1 MHKILIF
8 GAPGVGKGTQS
19 QLLSEKLNLYHLS
32 TGEVLREA
40 ISEGTELGIKAK
52 KIVES
57 GHLVSDDLMIG
68 IVHDALKNRMNSK
81 DGFILDGFP
90 RTIDQAKALDG
101 ILKELGL
108 EDLKILHLVANDD
121 EIIKRLMLR
130 GRTDDN
136 AETIKLRLNLYLDS
150 TKPILEYYKPYR
162 KIIEVNGIG
171 EIEEVFGKI
180 LSKLQ

>member
-1 MHKILIF
+1 MHEIIIF

-40 ISEGTELGIKAK
+40 ISEGTELGLKAK

-57 GHLVSDDLMIG
+57 GHLVSDDLIIG
-68 IVHDALKNRMNSK
+68 IVHDALKNKMNGK

-90 RTIDQAKALDG
+90 RTIEQARALNG
-101 ILKELGL
+101 ILKELGFKN
-108 EDLKILHLVANDD
+108 LKILHLVANDD

-136 AETIKLRLNLYLDS
+136 EETIKLRLNLYLDS
-150 TKPILEYYKPYR
+150 TKPILEFYKPDR
-162 KIIEVNGIG
+162 EILEVNGIG
-171 EIEEVFGKI
+171 EIGVVFDKI
-180 LSKLQ
+180 VSKLQ

>member
-1 MHKILIF
+1 MHKIVIF

-32 TGEVLREA
+32 TGEVLRKA
-40 ISEGTELGIKAK
+40 ISDETDLGLKAK

-57 GHLVSDDLMIG
+57 GHLVSDDLMIE
-68 IVHDALKNRMNSK
+68 IVVDALKNNVK
-81 DGFILDGFP
+81 GTEGFILDGFP
-90 RTIDQAKALDG
+90 RTIEQAGALDN

-108 EDLKILHLVANDD
+108 DDLKVLHLVANDD

-136 AETIKLRLNLYLDS
+136 AETIKLRLKVYIDS
-150 TKPILEYYKPYR
+150 TKPILEYYKPDR

-171 EIEEVFGKI
+171 EIEDVFNKI
-180 LSKLQ
+180 VSYLQ